1 VIVCPIALWRNNT
14 VPYPSA
20 PWTLRGHA
28 LQTLHLVDSAAVRS
42 LLPSGLEVLEPW
54 PGKAISTVYF
64 SAYQA
69 GSALEYNE
77 LIVATLIRQGG
88 NVGGWVTHI
97 YVDNPDSVAG
107 GREIWG
113 LPKELA
119 DFTWE
124 SGETQQVS
132 VSQGDRLLCSLR
144 YEPPFSLWRQ
154 PFSATSFS
162 LLDSALLSFGAHLD
176 SRLGMV
182 KGHLEVPAHSPLAQS
197 NFGQPW
203 VTVSHTEMQLRV
215 DAPQKRVANFT
226 K

>member
-1 VIVCPIALWRNNT
+1 MVCPYSPQENNA

-28 LQTLHLVDSAAVRS
+28 LQTLHLVDSASVRS

-54 PGKAISTVYF
+54 PGKAVASVYL

-69 GSALEYNE
+69 GSVLEYNE
-77 LIVATLIRQGG
+77 LIVATLIRQAG
-88 NVGGWVTHI
+88 NIGGWVTHI
-97 YVDNPDSVAG
+97 YVDHPDSVAG

-119 DFTWE
+119 EFTWE
-124 SGETQQVS
+124 AGETKQVT
-132 VSQGDRLLCSLR
+132 VRQGDRLLCSLR

-162 LLDSALLSFGAHLD
+162 LLDSALLSFAAHLD
-176 SRLGMV
+176 TRLGVV
-182 KGHLEVPAHSPLAQS
+182 KGHLEVPANSPLAQIY
-197 NFGQPW
+197 FGQPW
-203 VTVSHTEMQLRV
+203 LTVSHAEMELRV
-215 DAPQKRVANFT
+215 DAPRKRVANFT

>member
-1 VIVCPIALWRNNT
+1 M
-14 VPYPSA
+14 PYPSA

-28 LQTLHLVDSAAVRS
+28 LQTLHLVDSASVRS

-54 PGKAISTVYF
+54 PGKALTTVYV
-64 SAYQA
+64 SAYQS
-69 GSALEYNE
+69 GSVLEYNE
-77 LIVATLIRQGG
+77 LIVAALIRQSG
-88 NVGGWVTHI
+88 NIGGWVTHI

-124 SGETQQVS
+124 SGETQQVT
-132 VSQGDRLLCSLR
+132 VRQGDRLLCSLR

-176 SRLGMV
+176 SRLGLV
-182 KGHLEVPAHSPLAQS
+182 KGHLEVPANSPLAQVD
-197 NFGQPW
+197 FGQPW
-203 VTVSHTEMQLRV
+203 LTVSHAEMELRV
-215 DAPQKRVANFT
+215 DAPQKRVVNFT